1 MCCPVSTLSLAEGN
15 NSDCSE
21 GYLTRG
27 ENIPVAEILWG
38 IDWGGVMSLLQ
49 AINSRPEKHLA
60 READRAR
67 GRSDKPALSS

>member
-38 IDWGGVMSLLQ
+38 IDWGGVMAPLQ